1 MMWQALSLVC
11 TILPLASTITLG
23 KIILIFVC
31 VSFFVCVFE
40 KGGENVCVRW
50 KERERERDA
59 YIITN
64 MHTDVQNM
72 YRP

>member
-23 KIILIFVC
+23 KTILIFVC
-31 VSFFVCVFE
+31 VSFFVCVCE
-40 KGGENVCVRW
+40 RGSVCVCDGW
-50 KERERERDA
+50 KERERDA